1 VDISVKGEPLQLDIF
16 LPPQFPLT
24 APEIK
29 LSRRLQHPWVR
40 DHSLSDCPSLR
51 NFSVQ
56 SNLGEIVSEVIQELN
71 ENSVLIP
78 NPSPLAPHVT
88 PPTLPTSPQAMT
100 SPHSQSVLPS
110 FHQRPPVGSY
120 QPYYQFSSQPQ
131 PLPQQPQPQPPAQK
145 PRSPRSSPKPKRK
158 APPPPR
164 VERRGYTPPP
174 VPTEFPTVS
183 EMSNEELEKFLD
195 EKEGSVLVE
204 EYVRNMDAVK
214 KIQADRDLLFQE
226 NEDQAHI
233 NLGHE
238 PELQNGWT
246 RLQEES
252 FELMAEKERYD
263 RQSREQMEIRDKYL
277 KLNKSVALR
286 LKSLAREAET
296 ESEIMAEDFLENR
309 TQKADDFIRT
319 FKEKRKL
326 HYLRISKSEKLERRH

>member
-1 VDISVKGEPLQLDIF
+1 
-16 LPPQFPLT
+16 
-24 APEIK
+24 
-29 LSRRLQHPWVR
+29 
-40 DHSLSDCPSLR
+40 
-51 NFSVQ
+51 
-56 SNLGEIVSEVIQELN
+56 
-71 ENSVLIP
+71 
-78 NPSPLAPHVT
+78 
-88 PPTLPTSPQAMT
+88 
-100 SPHSQSVLPS
+100 
-110 FHQRPPVGSY
+110 
-120 QPYYQFSSQPQ
+120 
-131 PLPQQPQPQPPAQK
+131 
-145 PRSPRSSPKPKRK
+145 
-158 APPPPR
+158 
-164 VERRGYTPPP
+164 
-174 VPTEFPTVS
+174 
-183 EMSNEELEKFLD
+183 MSNEELEKFLD